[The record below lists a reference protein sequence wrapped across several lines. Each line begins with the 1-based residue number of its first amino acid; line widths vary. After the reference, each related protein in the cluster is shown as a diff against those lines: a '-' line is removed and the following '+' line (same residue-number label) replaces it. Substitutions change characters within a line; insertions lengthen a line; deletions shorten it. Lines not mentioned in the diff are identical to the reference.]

1 MSDHTVRFELKIP
14 VQQGSAN
21 AIDLLAESC
30 ELSRQQIKQA
40 MSKGAVW
47 LQKGKR
53 TQRLRRATKTL
64 NSGEVLRLYYD
75 KRLLDQIPE
84 APELLQ
90 DFGSYSVWFKPPGML
105 AQGTEWGDHCS
116 LLRVSE
122 LAFDKPRQSF
132 LVQRLDREAFGLMI
146 IAHQQKAAAQLST
159 LFQQRKIEKH
169 YEIEVDGD
177 VQWQKLTVNSPLDG
191 KHAVSHFAKRTYD
204 ADKNRTTLD
213 VSIETGRMHQIRR
226 HCASIG
232 HPVSGDSRYGRKSQD
247 GLQLKASSLQFDCPI
262 THKKQIFS
270 C

>member
-21 AIDLLAESC
+21 AIDLLAGNC

-84 APELLQ
+84 APELLK

-146 IAHQQKAAAQLST
+146 IAHQQRAAAQLST

>member
-1 MSDHTVRFELKIP
+1 MSDQSVRFELKIP

-21 AIDLLAESC
+21 AIDLLAERC

-64 NSGEVLRLYYD
+64 AAGEVLSIYYD
-75 KRLLDQIPE
+75 KRLLDHIPE
-84 APELLQ
+84 PPTLLH
-90 DFGSYSVWFKPPGML
+90 DFGVYSVWFKPAGML

-159 LFQQRKIEKH
+159 LFQQRKVEKH
-169 YEIEVDGD
+169 YEIQVDGE
-177 VQWQKLTVNSPLDG
+177 VEWQKLTVNTPLDG
-191 KHAVSHFAKRTYD
+191 KHAVSHFEKRAYD
-204 ADKNRTTLD
+204 ADRNRTLLD

-232 HPVSGDSRYGRKSQD
+232 HPVSGDTRYGKKTDD
-247 GLQLKASSLQFDCPI
+247 GLQLKACLLAFNCPV
-262 THKKQIFS
+262 TLKKQSFS

>member
-53 TQRLRRATKTL
+53 TQRLRRATKNL

-75 KRLLDQIPE
+75 KRLLDQLPE

>member
-1 MSDHTVRFELKIP
+1 MSDQSVRFELKIP

-21 AIDLLAESC
+21 AIDLLAERC
-30 ELSRQQIKQA
+30 ELSRQQIKLA

-47 LQKGKR
+47 IQKGKR

-64 NSGEVLRLYYD
+64 APGEVLSIYYD
-75 KRLLDQIPE
+75 KRLLEQIPAE
-84 APELLQ
+84 PQLLH
-90 DFGSYSVWFKPPGML
+90 DFGVYSVWFKPAGML

-169 YEIEVDGD
+169 YEIQVDGD
-177 VQWQKLTVNSPLDG
+177 VKWQKLTVNYPLDG
-191 KHAVSHFAKRTYD
+191 KHAVSHLEKRAYN
-204 ADKNRTTLD
+204 AEQNRTQLA

-232 HPVSGDSRYGRKSQD
+232 HPVTGDSRYGKKTAE
-247 GLQLKASSLQFDCPI
+247 GLQLKACRLAFDCPI

>member
-1 MSDHTVRFELKIP
+1 MSDHIVRFELKIP

-47 LQKGKR
+47 VQKGKR
-53 TQRLRRATKTL
+53 IQRLRRATKTL

-84 APELLQ
+84 APELLK

-116 LLRVSE
+116 ILRVSE

>member
-1 MSDHTVRFELKIP
+1 MSDQSVRFELKIP
-14 VQQGSAN
+14 VQQDSAN
-21 AIDLLAESC
+21 AIDLLADRC
-30 ELSRQQIKQA
+30 ELSRQQIKLT

-47 LQKGKR
+47 VQKGKR
-53 TQRLRRATKTL
+53 SQRLRRATKSL
-64 NSGEVLRLYYD
+64 SSGSVLRMYYD
-75 KRLLDQIPE
+75 KRLLDQLPAE
-84 APELLQ
+84 PSLLH
-90 DFGSYSVWFKPPGML
+90 DFGVYSVWFKPAGML

-116 LLRVSE
+116 LLRISE

-169 YEIEVDGD
+169 YEIQVDGD
-177 VQWQKLTVNSPLDG
+177 VEWQKLTINTPLDG
-191 KHAVSHFAKRTYD
+191 KHAVSHLEKRAYD
-204 ADKNRTTLD
+204 AEQNRTQLA

-232 HPVSGDSRYGRKSQD
+232 HPVSGDSRYGKKAAD
-247 GLQLKASSLQFDCPI
+247 GLQLKASRLAFDCPI

>member
-1 MSDHTVRFELKIP
+1 MSDHHARFELKIP
-14 VQQGSAN
+14 VEQGSAN
-21 AIDLLAESC
+21 AVDLLAAHC

-53 TQRLRRATKTL
+53 TQRLRRATKKL
-64 NSGEVLRLYYD
+64 NSGEILRLYYD

-84 APELLQ
+84 PPQLLH
-90 DFGSYSVWFKPPGML
+90 DFGVYSVWIKPAGML

-132 LVQRLDREAFGLMI
+132 LIQRLDREAYGLMI
-146 IAHQQKAAAQLST
+146 IAHQQKVAAQLST
-159 LFQQRKIEKH
+159 LFQQRMIEKN
-169 YEIEVDGD
+169 YEIQVDGE
-177 VQWQKLTVNSPLDG
+177 VVWQQLTVNTPLDG
-191 KHAVSHFAKRTYD
+191 KHAISHFENRAYD
-204 ADKNRTTLD
+204 PLQNRTQLR
-213 VSIETGRMHQIRR
+213 VKIETGRMHQIRR

-232 HPVSGDSRYGRKSQD
+232 HPVSGDTRYGRKSRD
-247 GLQLKASSLQFDCPI
+247 GLQLKASRLEFDCPI

>member
-1 MSDHTVRFELKIP
+1 
-14 VQQGSAN
+14 
-21 AIDLLAESC
+21 
-30 ELSRQQIKQA
+30 
-40 MSKGAVW
+40 
-47 LQKGKR
+47 
-53 TQRLRRATKTL
+53 
-64 NSGEVLRLYYD
+64 
-75 KRLLDQIPE
+75 
-84 APELLQ
+84 
-90 DFGSYSVWFKPPGML
+90 ML

-122 LAFDKPRQSF
+122 LAFAKPRQSF

-177 VQWQKLTVNSPLDG
+177 VEWQKLTVNSPLDG
-191 KHAVSHFAKRTYD
+191 KHAVSHFAKCTYD
-204 ADKNRTTLD
+204 ADKNRTVLT

-232 HPVSGDSRYGRKSQD
+232 HPVSGDSRYGKKTAD
-247 GLQLKASSLQFDCPI
+247 GLQLKASRLVFDCPI

>member
-1 MSDHTVRFELKIP
+1 MSDHIVRFELKIP

-84 APELLQ
+84 APELLK

-116 LLRVSE
+116 ILRVSE